1 MYPKDYQEAFIKG
14 IYDAC
19 NTYKDMKAFIEETD
33 LQKEKFASFKIKES
47 YIAKASVNLEEA
59 KKNNE
64 STHCRIIGIA
74 IETRPDWLDIDEIK
88 RLMVF

>member
-59 KKNNE
+59 KKINE

-74 IETRPDWLDIDEIK
+74 IETRPDWLDVAEIK
-88 RLMVF
+88 RLRDF